1 MMETPP
7 SPPMPLL
14 AHLRELRRRL
24 VYSLLGMLAVFPVY
38 ALFSRELYA
47 FLVEPL
53 VLSFPHPEQKRL
65 IYTALPEA
73 FMTYI
78 KLGVFTSIMGAFP
91 IISYQLWRFV
101 APALY
106 KQEKQAFLP
115 YLLLSPLLFLMGA
128 ALAFYG
134 VMPLAFKFFVSF
146 ESLLDQSSLGL
157 QLDARISQY
166 LSLVLGIML
175 AFGFCF
181 QLPILLTLLAR
192 AGLITAEMLKVK
204 RRYAIVIVLIVA
216 AILTP
221 PDVLSQLGLAIPLLL
236 LYEIS
241 IVWIKRIERR
251 KKSSKTTQNSLVNV

>member
-1 MMETPP
+1 
-7 SPPMPLL
+7 
-14 AHLRELRRRL
+14 
-24 VYSLLGMLAVFPVY
+24 MLAVFPVY
-38 ALFSRELYA
+38 ALFSRDLYA

-78 KLGVFTSIMGAFP
+78 KLGVFTCIMGAFP

-216 AILTP
+216 AVLTP

-251 KKSSKTTQNSLVNV
+251 KKVSRATEKSLVNI

>member
-1 MMETPP
+1 MENP
-7 SPPMPLL
+7 SSAPMPLL

-38 ALFSRELYA
+38 ALFSREIYA

-53 VLSFPHPEQKRL
+53 VLVFAHPEQKRL

-73 FMTYI
+73 FMTYL

-192 AGLITAEMLKVK
+192 AGLVTSAMLSMK
-204 RRYAIVIVLIVA
+204 RRYAIVLVLIVA

-251 KKSSKTTQNSLVNV
+251 KAASRAAQNIVISI

>member
-1 MMETPP
+1 
-7 SPPMPLL
+7 MPLL
-14 AHLRELRRRL
+14 THLRELRRRL
-24 VYSLLGMLAVFPVY
+24 VYSLLAIVAIFPVY
-38 ALFSRELYA
+38 TLFSRELYA

-53 VLSFPHPEQKRL
+53 VQAFPHPDQKRL

-73 FMTYI
+73 FMTYL
-78 KLGVFTSIMGAFP
+78 KLGVFTSVMGAFP

-115 YLLLSPLLFLMGA
+115 YLVLSPLLFVMGA

-192 AGLITAEMLKVK
+192 AGLVTSAMLTMK
-204 RRYAIVIVLIVA
+204 RRYAIVLVLIVA
-216 AILTP
+216 AVLTP

-241 IVWIKRIERR
+241 IVWIKRIEKR
-251 KKSSKTTQNSLVNV
+251 KAASRAAQNALVNA